1 MMKNS
6 TYFSVLDTAKRPGTY
21 IHRPYIYEHLLTLI
35 YKVILYRVIECISF
49 LFLLF
54 LLLYHRIDF
63 LDLIPTFVFIFV
75 FFHF

>member
-6 TYFSVLDTAKRPGTY
+6 TYFCGGFLQEKSVQRHSKKTRYNVNLQGN
-21 IHRPYIYEHLLTLI
+21 I
-35 YKVILYRVIECISF
+35 KVILYRVIECISF

-63 LDLIPTFVFIFV
+63 LDLIPTFII